1 MGAKGKWLAGDVPA
15 ARAILQ
21 EAYAAIPNS
30 EEIWLAAFKLEF
42 ENHEPERA
50 RMLLAKARERGGT
63 ERVWLKSA
71 IVERELGNIDEERRL
86 LDEGLKLFPSFFK
99 LWLMLGQLEERLG
112 QDSKQHEK
120 HEEQLEHLKEAK
132 KVYESGL
139 KNCPNCIPLWLSLA
153 KLEEEM
159 NGLSKARAILTMAR
173 KKNPQ
178 NPELWLAA
186 VRAELKHGNKK
197 EADILMAKAL
207 QEYPNSGILWAMSIE
222 MVPRPQRK
230 SKSMDALKKC
240 DHDPH
245 VIAAVA
251 KLFWHDRKVDKAR
264 TWPNRAVTLAPD
276 IGDFWALYYKFEL
289 QHETEDNQKEV
300 LKRCVAAEPKHGEK
314 WQAISKAVENSH
326 QSAEAILKKVVVLLG
341 KEENAAE
348 NGAKQ

>member
-1 MGAKGKWLAGDVPA
+1 MGAKEKWLAGDVPA

-63 ERVWLKSA
+63 ERVWMKSA
-71 IVERELGNIDEERRL
+71 IVERELGNIEEERKL
-86 LDEGLKLFPSFFK
+86 LNEGLKQFPSFYK
-99 LWLMLGQLEERLG
+99 LWLMLGQLEERLAEAAKQQG
-112 QDSKQHEK
+112 QPEK
-120 HEEQLEHLKEAK
+120 KHAHNMEAK
-132 KVYESGL
+132 KVYDSGL
-139 KNCPNCIPLWLSLA
+139 KACPNSVPLWLSLA
-153 KLEEEM
+153 NLEEEM
-159 NGLSKARAILTMAR
+159 SGLSKVRAILIMAR
-173 KKNPQ
+173 KRNPQ

-186 VRAELKHGNKK
+186 VRAELKHGHKK
-197 EADILMAKAL
+197 EADNLMAKAL
-207 QEYPNSGILWAMSIE
+207 QECPNSGILWAASIE
-222 MVPRPQRK
+222 MVPRPQRR

-251 KLFWHDRKVDKAR
+251 KLFWIDRKVDKAR
-264 TWPNRAVTLAPD
+264 SWLNRAVTLAPD
-276 IGDFWALYYKFEL
+276 IGDFWALCFKFEL
-289 QHETEDNQKEV
+289 QHGTEENQKDV

-326 QSAEAILKKVVVLLG
+326 QPTESILKKVVIALG
-341 KEENAAE
+341 KEEKAAE
-348 NGAKQ
+348 DSKH